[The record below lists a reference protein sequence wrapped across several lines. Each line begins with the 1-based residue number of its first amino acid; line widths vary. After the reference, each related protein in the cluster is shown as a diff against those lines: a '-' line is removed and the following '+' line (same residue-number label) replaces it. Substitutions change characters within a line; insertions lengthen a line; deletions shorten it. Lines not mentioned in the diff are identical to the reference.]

1 MPPGIVCR
9 REILRGSKA
18 MEKEKWGSKLR
29 HGYGLAWL
37 FHFKMSPNTAMKAQ
51 RLRNGST
58 FFSPVESSFE
68 LSVGKAI
75 SDAGCGATF
84 LTTSLYKSRVLLTS
98 ASTAYPS
105 ALLITQ
111 LIHGRNNT
119 ECLPVKKKINILDQY
134 PIPNPPY
141 TSCAWPILYTPRVTQ
156 LLKLHML

>member
-18 MEKEKWGSKLR
+18 MGKEKRGSKLR
-29 HGYGLAWL
+29 NGYGLAWL

-58 FFSPVESSFE
+58 FFSPVLSNFE

-75 SDAGCGATF
+75 SDAGGGATF

-98 ASTAYPS
+98 ASTPYPS

-119 ECLPVKKKINILDQY
+119 ECLPVKKKII
-134 PIPNPPY
+134 I
-141 TSCAWPILYTPRVTQ
+141 
-156 LLKLHML
+156 